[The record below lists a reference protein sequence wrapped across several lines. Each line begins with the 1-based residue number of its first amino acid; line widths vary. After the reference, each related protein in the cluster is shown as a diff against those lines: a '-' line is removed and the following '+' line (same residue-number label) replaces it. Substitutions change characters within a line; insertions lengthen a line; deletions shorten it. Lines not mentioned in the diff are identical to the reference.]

1 MRVAVF
7 VDAGYVYAQGSALIT
22 GSETKKPRKF
32 VSIDGKPIVEKLTKL
47 AISISGKKEL
57 LRIYWYDGAPATG
70 RSPEQIE
77 LAQIDNVTLRLGQLN
92 SAGQQK
98 GVDSLIVTDLMELA
112 RNDAI
117 SDAVVVTGDE
127 DIRIGVQIAQSHGV
141 RVHLLGIGAATDKGS
156 QSLSLQDEADTV
168 TEWAK
173 SDVESF
179 MRYFG
184 EPVPAVPK
192 AKVEKVQ
199 PTVKPVSKPKE
210 AVVKPNSPAPAKTIQ
225 NTVRIDA
232 AQILEAVQ
240 KTFDDLKQDL
250 EKFDRAIKTVKQ
262 GKDVPGPIVAK
273 LKAELFKFNNK
284 NPTKSENKSARDE
297 LSKKLR
303 EAR

>member
-32 VSIDGKPIVEKLTKL
+32 VNIDGRPIVEKLMKL

-77 LAQIDNVTLRLGQLN
+77 LAQLDNVKLRLGQLN

-112 RNDAI
+112 RNNAI

-141 RVHLLGIGAATDKGS
+141 RVHLLGIGAATNKGS
-156 QSLSLQDEADTV
+156 QSLTLQDEADTV
-168 TEWAK
+168 TEWSK
-173 SDVESF
+173 SDVETF

-184 EPVPAVPK
+184 EPAQPVAK
-192 AKVEKVQ
+192 AKIEKIQ
-199 PTVKPVSKPKE
+199 PTAKPVSKPKE
-210 AVVKPNSPAPAKTIQ
+210 VAAKPTSTAPAKVIQ
-225 NTVRIDA
+225 NAMKIDA
-232 AQILEAVQ
+232 AQILKAVQ
-240 KTFDDLKQDL
+240 KTFDDLKLDL
-250 EKFDRAIKTVKQ
+250 ENLTERSKRSLRAKMFQVRLLQ
-262 GKDVPGPIVAK
+262 
-273 LKAELFKFNNK
+273 N
-284 NPTKSENKSARDE
+284 
-297 LSKKLR
+297 
-303 EAR
+303 

>member
-22 GSETKKPRKF
+22 RSETKKPRKF
-32 VSIDGKPIVEKLTKL
+32 VNIDGRPIVEKLTKL

-77 LAQIDNVTLRLGQLN
+77 LAQLDNVKLRLGQLN

-112 RNDAI
+112 RNNAI

-141 RVHLLGIGAATDKGS
+141 RVHLLGIGAATNKGS
-156 QSLSLQDEADTV
+156 QSLTLQDEADTV
-168 TEWAK
+168 TEWGK
-173 SDVESF
+173 SDVEAF
-179 MRYFG
+179 MRYLG
-184 EPVPAVPK
+184 EPTQPVTK
-192 AKVEKVQ
+192 AKIEKIQ
-199 PTVKPVSKPKE
+199 PTAKPISKPKE
-210 AVVKPNSPAPAKTIQ
+210 VATKPTSTAPAKVIQ
-225 NTVRIDA
+225 NATKIDG
-232 AQILEAVQ
+232 AQILKAAQ
-240 KTFDDLKQDL
+240 KTFDDLKLDL
-250 EKFDRAIKTVKQ
+250 EKFSRAIKTVTQ

-273 LKAELFKFNNK
+273 LKDELFKFNNK
-284 NPTKSENKSARDE
+284 NPTKSENKIAREE
-297 LSKKLR
+297 LSKMLR
-303 EAR
+303 EAS

>member
-7 VDAGYVYAQGSALIT
+7 VDAGYAYAQGSALIT

-32 VSIDGKPIVEKLTKL
+32 INIDGKLIVNKLTKL

-77 LAQIDNVTLRLGQLN
+77 LAQLDNVKLRLGQLN

-112 RNDAI
+112 RNNAI

-141 RVHLLGIGAATDKGS
+141 RVHLLGIGGATNKGS
-156 QSLSLQDEADTV
+156 QSLTLQDEADTV
-168 TEWAK
+168 TEWNK
-173 SDVESF
+173 SDVETF
-179 MRYFG
+179 MRFFG
-184 EPVPAVPK
+184 EPAQPLAK
-192 AKVEKVQ
+192 AKIEKIQ
-199 PTVKPVSKPKE
+199 PTAKPVSKPKE
-210 AVVKPNSPAPAKTIQ
+210 VAAKPAITAPAKVNQ
-225 NTVRIDA
+225 NAIKIDA
-232 AQILEAVQ
+232 AQIRQAVQ
-240 KTFDDLKQDL
+240 KTFDDLKLDV
-250 EKFDRAIKTVKQ
+250 EKFERAIKTVTQ

-284 NPTKSENKSARDE
+284 NPTKSENKIARDE
-297 LSKKLR
+297 LSKMLKEFR
-303 EAR
+303 

>member
-77 LAQIDNVTLRLGQLN
+77 LAQLDNVKLRLGQLN

-112 RNDAI
+112 RNNAI

-141 RVHLLGIGAATDKGS
+141 RVHLLGIGAATNKGS
-156 QSLSLQDEADTV
+156 QSLTLQDEADTV

-173 SDVESF
+173 TDVESF

-184 EPVPAVPK
+184 EPIPAVPK

-210 AVVKPNSPAPAKTIQ
+210 VVAKSHPPAPAKASQ
-225 NTVRIDA
+225 NTVRIDTV
-232 AQILEAVQ
+232 QIHEAVQ
-240 KTFDDLKQDL
+240 TIFDDLMQDV
-250 EKFDRAIKTVKQ
+250 EKFDRAIKTAKQ

-273 LKAELFKFNNK
+273 LKTELFKFNNK

-303 EAR
+303 EVR

>member
-7 VDAGYVYAQGSALIT
+7 VDAGYLYAQGSALIT

-32 VSIDGKPIVEKLTKL
+32 VSIDGKSIVNRLTKL

-77 LAQIDNVTLRLGQLN
+77 LAQLDNVKLRLGQLN

-112 RNDAI
+112 RNNAI

-156 QSLSLQDEADTV
+156 QSLTLQDEADTV
-168 TEWAK
+168 TEWNK
-173 SDVESF
+173 SDVETF

-184 EPVPAVPK
+184 EPAQPV
-192 AKVEKVQ
+192 AKSKIVKIQ
-199 PTVKPVSKPKE
+199 PTAKPVSKPKE
-210 AVVKPNSPAPAKTIQ
+210 AAAKQTSTAPAKVNQ
-225 NTVRIDA
+225 NAMKIDA
-232 AQILEAVQ
+232 AQILKAVQ
-240 KTFDDLKQDL
+240 KTFDDLRLDV
-250 EKFDRAIKTVKQ
+250 EKFERAIKTVTQ

-284 NPTKSENKSARDE
+284 NPTKSENKNARDV
-297 LSKKLR
+297 LSNMLK